1 MYCLEGI
8 SKRFD
13 EIEAL
18 TALDLEIND
27 GEWLGIVGRN
37 GSGKTTLLRMLVGL
51 SWPTTGRVLF
61 NGTEPSAE
69 DWRAIRH
76 SLGFMPERIAFFEN
90 LTGDRMLRYF
100 ARLKGVAEA
109 EVGPLLE
116 RVGLGNAAKRKL
128 GGYSKGMLQ
137 RLNFAQALLG
147 NPRLLIVDEPIEGLD
162 VQGVRE
168 FFEILKSDQ
177 DRTVVIS
184 SHRLSLFSRYMDRVC
199 VLSNGSVKAIGTEDD
214 LHKKPQ
220 LPVRVVLHPAVASN
234 GEVVKALQALGSAS
248 IVSQNG
254 RVIVKVSQQQKV
266 QFLADLASLDAI
278 VQDVRI
284 EEPSLEEVLL
294 ETS

>member
-13 EIEAL
+13 EVEAL

-51 SWPTTGRVLF
+51 SSPTTGRVLF

-100 ARLKGVAEA
+100 ARLKDVAEA
-109 EVGPLLE
+109 EVSPLLE

-214 LHKKPQ
+214 LHKKLQ

-254 RVIVKVSQQQKV
+254 RVIVKVSQQHKV
-266 QFLADLASLDAI
+266 QFLADLARLDAI

>member
-13 EIEAL
+13 EVEAL

-51 SWPTTGRVLF
+51 SSPTTGRVLF

-100 ARLKGVAEA
+100 ARLKGVVEA
-109 EVGPLLE
+109 EVSPLLE

-177 DRTVVIS
+177 NRTVVIS

-214 LHKKPQ
+214 LHKKLQ
-220 LPVRVVLHPAVASN
+220 LPVRVVLHPEVASN

-254 RVIVKVSQQQKV
+254 RVIVKVSQRHKV
-266 QFLADLASLDAI
+266 QFLADLAKLDAI

>member
-1 MYCLEGI
+1 
-8 SKRFD
+8 
-13 EIEAL
+13 
-18 TALDLEIND
+18 
-27 GEWLGIVGRN
+27 
-37 GSGKTTLLRMLVGL
+37 
-51 SWPTTGRVLF
+51 
-61 NGTEPSAE
+61 
-69 DWRAIRH
+69 
-76 SLGFMPERIAFFEN
+76 
-90 LTGDRMLRYF
+90 
-100 ARLKGVAEA
+100 
-109 EVGPLLE
+109 
-116 RVGLGNAAKRKL
+116 
-128 GGYSKGMLQ
+128 MLQ

-177 DRTVVIS
+177 NRTVVIS

-214 LHKKPQ
+214 LHKKLQ
-220 LPVRVVLHPAVASN
+220 LPVRVVLHPEVASN

-254 RVIVKVSQQQKV
+254 RVIVKVSQRHKV
-266 QFLADLASLDAI
+266 QFLADLAKLDAI

>member
-13 EIEAL
+13 EVEAL

-51 SWPTTGRVLF
+51 SSPPTGRVLF
-61 NGTEPSAE
+61 YGTEPSAE

-100 ARLKGVAEA
+100 ARLKGVVEA
-109 EVGPLLE
+109 EVSPLLE

-177 DRTVVIS
+177 NRTVVIS

-214 LHKKPQ
+214 LHKKLQ
-220 LPVRVVLHPAVASN
+220 LPVRVVLHPEVASN

-254 RVIVKVSQQQKV
+254 RVIVKVSQRHKV
-266 QFLADLASLDAI
+266 QFLADLAKLDAI

>member
-51 SWPTTGRVLF
+51 SSPTTGRVLF

-69 DWRAIRH
+69 AWRAIRH

-100 ARLKGVAEA
+100 ARLKDVAEA
-109 EVGPLLE
+109 EVSPLLE

-214 LHKKPQ
+214 LHKKLQ
-220 LPVRVVLHPAVASN
+220 LPVRVVLHPEVASN

-254 RVIVKVSQQQKV
+254 RVIVKVSQQHKV
-266 QFLADLASLDAI
+266 QFLADLARLDAI